1 MANALLS
8 LEGERQRLAVCLL
21 WAVWMNR
28 NKANVGEDSGSIAE
42 ITRRATLF
50 ACEAIQQ
57 EETKIN
63 VVCQGR
69 RVKEKW
75 TPPPINVLKINFDG
89 AFRAVQKDG
98 AWGFCIRDHAGNGVL
113 AGSGRLT
120 AVHDALSAEG
130 EACLAALKAAMEL
143 GISRVALETDSTNLV
158 KALTSNSFDQAPG
171 GIIFR
176 EVRVL
181 LSMHF
186 VLVSLAHVPRGCSM
200 SAHDL
205 AQLGLQRDL
214 DQPVIWTD
222 PLPSFV
228 RTMLNR
234 DRVGPSLGE

>member
-1 MANALLS
+1 MTI
-8 LEGERQRLAVCLL
+8 CLL
-21 WAVWMNR
+21 WAMWMNR
-28 NKANVGEDSGSIAE
+28 NKANVEEVSGPIAE

-75 TPPPINVLKINFDG
+75 TPPPIDVLKINFDE

-130 EACLAALKAAMEL
+130 EAALKAAMEL

-186 VLVSLAHVPRGCSM
+186 VLVSLAHVPRGCNVCPRSSSVGSSKGLG
-200 SAHDL
+200 SACH
-205 AQLGLQRDL
+205 L
-214 DQPVIWTD
+214 D
-222 PLPSFV
+222 
-228 RTMLNR
+228 
-234 DRVGPSLGE
+234 